1 MRVWRLCK
9 AEHAA
14 TAFTGEGALLY
25 SGRWHHAGTPV
36 IYTAESRSLAVLEQL
51 VHLSRNR
58 LPPHFVCFGVEL
70 PDDLA
75 VPVVAVAELPAGW
88 RRHPAP
94 PALRDLG
101 TRWAAS
107 GASACLAVP
116 SAVVPAERNVLLN
129 PRHPDFARL
138 AVGAPEPLAIDERLV
153 AEGPGG
159 R

>member
-14 TAFTGEGALLY
+14 TAFSGEGAILY
-25 SGRWHHAGTPV
+25 AGRWHHAGTPV

-58 LPPHFVCFGVEL
+58 LPPHFVCFGVDVPDEL
-70 PDDLA
+70 EPA
-75 VPVVAVAELPAGW
+75 VVPLAELPAGW

-94 PALRDLG
+94 GELRDLG

-107 GASACLAVP
+107 GASVCLAVP
-116 SAVVPAERNVLLN
+116 SAVVPAERNFLLN

-138 AVGAPEPLAIDERLV
+138 AIGAAEPFDLDERL
-153 AEGPGG
+153 APAP
-159 R
+159 